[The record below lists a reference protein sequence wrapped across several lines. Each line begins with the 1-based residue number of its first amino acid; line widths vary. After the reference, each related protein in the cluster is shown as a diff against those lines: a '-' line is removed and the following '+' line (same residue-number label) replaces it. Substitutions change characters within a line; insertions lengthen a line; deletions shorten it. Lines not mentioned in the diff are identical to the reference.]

1 MAENIELLIQIQ
13 EQIIQCRRLAASVHD
28 PKTARLLYDLANEI
42 EQRAREADRAGR
54 NKFATAAERIKKS
67 IRRKHQ
73 SLSRNALRFPVF
85 GCLSHYNEQNAENT
99 LISI

>member
-54 NKFATAAERIKKS
+54 NKFATAALKKVS
-67 IRRKHQ
+67 VANTKAFQEMLSDFLFLVAYRTITSRTRKI
-73 SLSRNALRFPVF
+73 L
-85 GCLSHYNEQNAENT
+85 
-99 LISI
+99 